1 MAYFKVA
8 AARSGFPAPTFWAP
22 KADTVDNMEDGTKN
36 RKLITFS
43 TIPTAAASVR
53 PLLFAIIVI
62 MINATWI
69 RPSCIAIGKPIFNSL
84 PMVSFLGLKSLF
96 FTVIPVFPFIN
107 MVRATMAISNQNG
120 VSGEDLNG
128 LIEKIIS
135 SLSGIKDA
143 DANSAKVQDGS
154 KY

>member
-1 MAYFKVA
+1 MAMIRPNPPAIQMAYFKVA

-107 MVRATMAISNQNG
+107 MVRATITLTVWDKVVPSAAPEGPKCNTP
-120 VSGEDLNG
+120 
-128 LIEKIIS
+128 
-135 SLSGIKDA
+135 IKT
-143 DANSAKVQDGS
+143 
-154 KY
+154 